1 MIQYTVSDVIM
12 KAEQLSDLENSSF
25 LSWNEKISRLNDAY
39 STLYQTVIN
48 HNDKYFYKSFTL
60 SNVKSSID
68 GQPASYT
75 LPSDFYQLASIH
87 TVPDCTEI
95 LRKSDSESEKCLRY
109 DIVNGELMIYGYC
122 VSNIKVSYWPIP
134 DTLTF
139 KNEDVKLSSS
149 YTFIDC
155 CNDNYIYLNNVSNE
169 LCVYNINTDSTTIL
183 YSLKT
188 GYTNTFAKI
197 GINNIIMINK
207 NSTENEVVIIDA
219 KNYSNIY
226 TTSFTLSAIS
236 YGIAKADK
244 KVYFELAGQYIYV
257 YWDRNGTQNV
267 VSNVHTK
274 YPTSFIG
281 CSTFDQN
288 EVPYWCSNGK
298 ILYDDG
304 KEYATAAASLV
315 EIIDDDVYYDDMQT
329 GKIYKNLNVIND
341 DESNISLVGINKI
354 DCNTGYGLTIYRD
367 GSYYIVS
374 PFADTELN
382 YPSTFYFTY
391 LSYMLAIQFK
401 IKQNADI
408 TLLSS
413 EASEA
418 ETAYYNRLDNDSN
431 ADYRIKNVYKL

>member
-1 MIQYTVSDVIM
+1 MIKYFVSDIIT
-12 KAEQLSDLENSSF
+12 KAEQFSDLENSSF
-25 LSWNEKISRLNDAY
+25 LSWNEKLGRVNDAY

-60 SNVKSSID
+60 SNVKSSVD

-75 LPSDFYQLASIH
+75 LPSDFYQLAAIK
-87 TVPDCTEI
+87 TDCTEI

-109 DIVNGELMIYGYC
+109 DIVNGELMIYGSA
-122 VSNIKVSYWPIP
+122 SNIKVSYWPIP
-134 DTLTF
+134 QTLTF

-149 YTFIDC
+149 YTFTDC

-183 YSLKT
+183 YSLET

-197 GINNIIMINK
+197 GINNIIMINR

-244 KVYFELAGQYIYV
+244 KVYFELAGQYTNV

-304 KEYATAAASLV
+304 K
-315 EIIDDDVYYDDMQT
+315 
-329 GKIYKNLNVIND
+329 
-341 DESNISLVGINKI
+341 
-354 DCNTGYGLTIYRD
+354 
-367 GSYYIVS
+367 
-374 PFADTELN
+374 
-382 YPSTFYFTY
+382 
-391 LSYMLAIQFK
+391 
-401 IKQNADI
+401 
-408 TLLSS
+408 
-413 EASEA
+413 
-418 ETAYYNRLDNDSN
+418 
-431 ADYRIKNVYKL
+431 